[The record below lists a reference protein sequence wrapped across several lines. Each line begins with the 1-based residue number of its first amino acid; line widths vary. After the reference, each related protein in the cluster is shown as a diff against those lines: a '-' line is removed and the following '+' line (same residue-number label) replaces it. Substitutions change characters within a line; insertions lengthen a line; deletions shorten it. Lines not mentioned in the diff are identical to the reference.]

1 MTGRTCV
8 MPLRDEAAGYRCV
21 TGRLAPAQCSANPR
35 EAVSVQRSEKVC
47 VTWDRTYRDDFL
59 HRSARRRDV
68 RACRRDERRW
78 ALRPFARKLAENRR
92 THREMRMDS
101 LDRLNESRRD
111 AVTTWPSGVGFD
123 ATLARLRDALAER
136 GLRIFAEID
145 QAAAAADAGM
155 TMPPTVLILFG
166 NPTAGTPVML
176 REPRAAVELPL
187 KLVVRQTADGRVE
200 VDYLDAARVLEHG
213 YGIDDTALLAPLA
226 RVPALLQAAI
236 TA

>member
-1 MTGRTCV
+1 
-8 MPLRDEAAGYRCV
+8 
-21 TGRLAPAQCSANPR
+21 
-35 EAVSVQRSEKVC
+35 
-47 VTWDRTYRDDFL
+47 
-59 HRSARRRDV
+59 
-68 RACRRDERRW
+68 
-78 ALRPFARKLAENRR
+78 
-92 THREMRMDS
+92 MDS

-166 NPTAGTPVML
+166 NPKAGTPVML

-187 KLVVRQTADGRVE
+187 KLVVRQTLDGRIE

-226 RVPALLQAAI
+226 RVPALLRAAI
-236 TA
+236 MA

>member
-1 MTGRTCV
+1 
-8 MPLRDEAAGYRCV
+8 
-21 TGRLAPAQCSANPR
+21 
-35 EAVSVQRSEKVC
+35 
-47 VTWDRTYRDDFL
+47 
-59 HRSARRRDV
+59 
-68 RACRRDERRW
+68 
-78 ALRPFARKLAENRR
+78 
-92 THREMRMDS
+92 MDS

-166 NPTAGTPVML
+166 NPKAGTPVML

-187 KLVVRQTADGRVE
+187 KLVVRQTVDGRVE
-200 VDYLDAARVLEHG
+200 VDYLDAARVLERG
-213 YGIDDTALLAPLA
+213 YGIDDAALLAPLA